1 MVSRAVGFIFGCSS
15 LLLSVLMGIFFFKE
29 QAQTIP
35 KSRQTMRKAMVQ
47 DLKTKLEHGKTMVK
61 PGPRVVF
68 QELEGKTRAQK
79 LLCFLGILFL
89 LAALALMC
97 AASLEQD

>member
-1 MVSRAVGFIFGCSS
+1 
-15 LLLSVLMGIFFFKE
+15 
-29 QAQTIP
+29 
-35 KSRQTMRKAMVQ
+35 
-47 DLKTKLEHGKTMVK
+47 MVK

-97 AASLEQD
+97 LASLEQD